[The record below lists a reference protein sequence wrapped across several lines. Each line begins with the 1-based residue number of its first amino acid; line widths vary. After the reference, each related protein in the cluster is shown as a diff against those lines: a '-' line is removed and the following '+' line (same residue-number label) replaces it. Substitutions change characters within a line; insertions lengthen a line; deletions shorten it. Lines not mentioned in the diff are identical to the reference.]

1 MSASFNIIS
10 YLAGMTGF
18 VFDREILFRVALD
31 CNVDSVTDY
40 TELTQEDKDKC
51 RIALL
56 ETVLVSPHSTASQT
70 NEHGGYRTQ
79 TGSQSITEAVL
90 ENVKSELRKLYDK
103 YDMQDELDAL
113 NDMSA
118 TLQWM
123 E

>member
-1 MSASFNIIS
+1 
-10 YLAGMTGF
+10 MTGF

-56 ETVLVSPHSTASQT
+56 ETVLVSPHSTASRT

-79 TGSQSITEAVL
+79 TGSQTITEAVL
-90 ENVKSELRKLYDK
+90 ENVKAELRKLYDK

>member
-56 ETVLVSPHSTASQT
+56 ETVLVSPHTTASQP

-79 TGSQSITEAVL
+79 TGSQTITEAVL

-103 YDMQDELDAL
+103 YDMQDKLDAL